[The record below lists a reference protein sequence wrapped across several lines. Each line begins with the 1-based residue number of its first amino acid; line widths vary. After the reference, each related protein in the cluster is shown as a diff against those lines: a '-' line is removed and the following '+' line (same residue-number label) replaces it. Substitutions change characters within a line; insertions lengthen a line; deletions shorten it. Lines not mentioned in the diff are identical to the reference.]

1 MKKQN
6 YHEAELGKV
15 PDSVKNIEFKGTVI
29 DASDCKEKKIADIL
43 SGKHDNDFIDK
54 EKFQRNSYYLAYHKA
69 TEMLNW
75 AESYREK
82 TPPAMY
88 GWICPRCGAV
98 HSPFDLRCDCP
109 PPVRTWI
116 SSGTGEWSVLDGKT
130 EGGEGCR

>member
-1 MKKQN
+1 MNCEKC
-6 YHEAELGKV
+6 GKEMV
-15 PDSVKNIEFKGTVI
+15 TTTI
-29 DASDCKEKKIADIL
+29 DGLCMEC
-43 SGKHDNDFIDK
+43 
-54 EKFQRNSYYLAYHKA
+54 
-69 TEMLNW
+69 W

-116 SSGTGEWSVLDGKT
+116 SSSTGEWSVLYGKT
-130 EGGEGCR
+130 EGGEGCND